1 MNVEAPCLSA
11 TRPIPACEAVI
22 KLAINSGS
30 SKSCVPE
37 STLCDNNGQI
47 VQSCLQ
53 LNSGGIGAESSKIAD
68 CRAGCQTGV
77 ALCLIAQPLG
87 QFNEFLKTK
96 KTKKS
101 LLDWNFFFCF
111 VFCFLKTDR
120 TNEPTKTPL
129 KENDQGVCPGSML
142 EKKFSPRLVCKDSQ
156 ICRCDSKSC
165 ACGTSEKQS
174 WSSNCCNC
182 GCPSCEILCN
192 QLGVCFVLLCWI
204 FSVNQF
210 LEDSVL
216 LCSVSKDW
224 KFLSTQN
231 IFNTDCRI
239 AVLW

>member
-120 TNEPTKTPL
+120 TNEPTKLMTKAPTPKPTQTKTKQPTKTPIKRTTVTTL
-129 KENDQGVCPGSML
+129 KPVD
-142 EKKFSPRLVCKDSQ
+142 FSKALYV
-156 ICRCDSKSC
+156 
-165 ACGTSEKQS
+165 
-174 WSSNCCNC
+174 
-182 GCPSCEILCN
+182 
-192 QLGVCFVLLCWI
+192 I
-204 FSVNQF
+204 F
-210 LEDSVL
+210 L
-216 LCSVSKDW
+216 
-224 KFLSTQN
+224 
-231 IFNTDCRI
+231 IF
-239 AVLW
+239 